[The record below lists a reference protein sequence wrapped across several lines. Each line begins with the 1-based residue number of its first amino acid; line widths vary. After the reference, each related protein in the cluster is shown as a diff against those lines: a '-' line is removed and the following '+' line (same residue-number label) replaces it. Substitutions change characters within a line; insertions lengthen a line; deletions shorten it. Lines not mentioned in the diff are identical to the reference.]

1 MPGAIS
7 KEAKTFGDNVRAAR
21 KEAGFSQESFAYHCG
36 LDRSYVGQVE
46 RGEKNVTL
54 RTIVVLAGALELRV
68 AELVHGLDD

>member
-7 KEAKTFGDNVRAAR
+7 DEAKTFGENVRAAR
-21 KEAGFSQESFAYHCG
+21 KKAGFSQESFAYHCG

-54 RTIVVLAGALELRV
+54 RTIVVLAEALEMDAAALV
-68 AELVHGLDD
+68 AGV